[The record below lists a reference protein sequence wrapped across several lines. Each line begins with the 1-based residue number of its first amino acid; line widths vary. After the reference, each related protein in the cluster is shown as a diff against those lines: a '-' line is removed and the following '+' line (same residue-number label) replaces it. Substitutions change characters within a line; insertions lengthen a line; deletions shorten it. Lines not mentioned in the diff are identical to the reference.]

1 MKNKYAIIAFVV
13 MCLMFV
19 VGLVLI
25 FSSPEMGQT
34 AANAAVRR
42 HGGSMDTNQF
52 LLIFEGAVS
61 SYRVGGIILSLVG
74 GFGLLGSGYILI
86 KRQ

>member
-1 MKNKYAIIAFVV
+1 MKNKYAIMAFIA

-25 FSSPEMGQT
+25 FSSPELGQA

-42 HGGSMDTNQF
+42 NFGSMDTNQF
-52 LLIFEGAVS
+52 LLIFEGAIS
-61 SYRVGGIILSLVG
+61 SYRAGGFVLSLVG

-86 KRQ
+86 NKQ